1 MLGQRRGTDDDREM
15 NAINA
20 MDFFNSYPALH
31 NFFLSH
37 LQSTS
42 DSVSNTSLFSPVS
55 RPELFPILTLL
66 SNLHPCP
73 EANER

>member
-1 MLGQRRGTDDDREM
+1 MLGQRRGIDDDSEM
-15 NAINA
+15 NTISAL
-20 MDFFNSYPALH
+20 DFFNSYPALH
-31 NFFLSH
+31 KFFLSH

-42 DSVSNTSLFSPVS
+42 DSVSNSSLFSEMS

-73 EANER
+73 EANDR